1 MGDAKRRRDRG
12 ETPPSRFLAKQWFIP
27 QEGRVHY
34 ALHDVLAFNG
44 KRFRV
49 GVGIGTV
56 SPVAFT
62 EAGTI
67 VYGRLLALDADAQV
81 MLIEIAKVGNIER
94 QLRQNFER
102 ASEDTLIM
110 LVCANSAVV
119 DGLLEFMEYDRA
131 ATAHPDTALPD
142 RRSLERNPDFEQIN
156 EELARTSVWNVEVID
171 MLATSGVPPGNL
183 AAVAGYLVD
192 LERPARCLTCRTDV
206 DEPLRFSLLTAAL
219 GAETAFVSSLCD
231 ACAAKP
237 WVELERDLH
246 RAYSKKIKGMRK
258 VEIHPTGGTA

>member
-156 EELARTSVWNVEVID
+156 EELARTSVWNVEV
-171 MLATSGVPPGNL
+171 
-183 AAVAGYLVD
+183 
-192 LERPARCLTCRTDV
+192 